1 MPAALFPGV
10 VFHGTFAPGTSEEGD
25 SMGSFLGAQSRLGAE
40 PEIRSSED
48 FMAAC
53 DRQAAEAKQERARA
67 EELWRTLQASGD
79 PKAWRTLVLED
90 PAYRSWGLCEKLC
103 LESAAVAE
111 DDAVRAGELVAIA
124 LELAPQTTLPENRKA
139 ALLEYIWKHVGNVC
153 RARGDLKRAEEAFAR
168 AQEHFLG
175 GMRGILPSVLERG
188 RLSAL
193 EAALLRDRGDVAG
206 ALEKIDFALRLADD
220 SGSSRSALLLEEGR
234 LRRRLG
240 QSELALAALSRA
252 SRSAAGTS
260 DPRLLLRI
268 QIELGSVLCDLGRPS
283 EVRKLPAPL
292 RKAAQDFPVEQTR
305 LLCLEGRIAAGLGHL
320 PEAEAVFQRLFSELR
335 DRAVADLALLLL
347 EIAALSLRQG
357 RTADLGGL
365 TEAALRLTESPLL
378 GREAAATLK
387 LFSRLAAQEKLTAER
402 AAQFAKDFSKISCAQ
417 TSLPRVS

>member
-1 MPAALFPGV
+1 M
-10 VFHGTFAPGTSEEGD
+10 E
-25 SMGSFLGAQSRLGAE
+25 SFLGAQSRLRDE

-48 FMAAC
+48 FMTAC

-67 EELWRTLQASGD
+67 EELWRTLQASGE

-90 PAYRSWGLCEKLC
+90 PTFHSWGLCEKLC
-103 LESAAVAE
+103 HESVAVAE
-111 DDAVRAGELVAIA
+111 DDAVRAGEIVEIA
-124 LELAPQTTLPENRKA
+124 LELAPRTTLPENRRA
-139 ALLEYIWKHVGNVC
+139 ALLEYVWKHVGNVC
-153 RARGDLKRAEEAFAR
+153 RARGDLQRAEEAFAR

-175 GMRGILPSVLERG
+175 GMRGLLPSVLERG

-220 SGSSRSALLLEEGR
+220 SGPSRSALLLEEGR

-240 QSELALAALSRA
+240 QSELALAALARA

-260 DPRLLLRI
+260 DLRVLLRI
-268 QIELGSVLCDLGRPS
+268 QIELGSVLCDLGRQS
-283 EVRKLPAPL
+283 EVRRLPAPL
-292 RKAAQDFPVEQTR
+292 RKAAQSFPVEQMR
-305 LLCLEGRIAAGLGHL
+305 FLCLEGRIAAGLGHL
-320 PEAEAVFQRLFSELR
+320 PEAEAVFQKLFAAELR

-347 EIAALSLRQG
+347 EMAALSLRQE
-357 RTADLGGL
+357 RTAELKGL
-365 TEAALRLTESPLL
+365 TETALQLIESPLL
-378 GREAAATLK
+378 SREAAATLK

-402 AAQFAKDFSKISCAQ
+402 AAQFAKDFSRIACAQ